1 MVMFPF
7 EVIFEET
14 YFKSAVIFN
23 HSLVALKKGAPQGF
37 SIMLLVENN
46 FKNIESDKLLEKI
59 SIMISDIVLDQGSR
73 Y

>member
-7 EVIFEET
+7 EEIFEET
-14 YFKSAVIFN
+14 YFKSVVIFN
-23 HSLVALKKGAPQGF
+23 HSLVALKKGARQGF

-59 SIMISDIVLDQGSR
+59 SITISDIELDQGSR